1 MDLRGI
7 GRDFGRLRVLHDIT
21 VQLPPGRTA
30 ILGPNG
36 AGKSTLL
43 KILLGLLPPSRGWG
57 RLLDVELTGPAA
69 DRRRLRQQVGLM
81 PEGDALIPGLSGVE
95 YVAFAGELCG
105 LPRRQALRR
114 AHEILGQLGLDEAR
128 YRRLEQYSTG
138 MRQRV
143 KLAQALVH
151 DPQLLL
157 LDEPTAG
164 LDPAGREAM
173 LRLIRQIATEQR
185 KSVLLSTHVLGD
197 VTAVCEQVVVLA
209 AGQVRACGA
218 VAELLQP
225 RQRRFRLQVDGQRQ
239 AFAQALRQQQ
249 VQLIEVEVHDRQP
262 WRIAL
267 PADCPPQRLFQLAVQ
282 HRAVIHSLSPDEET
296 LEELFHRL
304 VDSAMQTQPL
314 VR

>member
-1 MDLRGI
+1 M
-7 GRDFGRLRVLHDIT
+7 
-21 VQLPPGRTA
+21 A
-30 ILGPNG
+30 
-36 AGKSTLL
+36 
-43 KILLGLLPPSRGWG
+43 
-57 RLLDVELTGPAA
+57 
-69 DRRRLRQQVGLM
+69 RRRLRQRVGLM

-105 LPRRQALRR
+105 LPRRLALRR

-128 YRRLEQYSTG
+128 YRRVEEYSTG

-173 LRLIRQIATEQR
+173 LRLIRQIATDQH

-209 AGQVRACGA
+209 AGQIRASGS

-239 AFAQALRQQQ
+239 AFAQALQQQ
-249 VQLIEVEVHDRQP
+249 HVQLLEVAVHDRQP

-267 PADCPPQRLFQLAVQ
+267 PAECPPQRLFQLAVQ
-282 HRAVIHSLSPDEET
+282 HRAVIHSLTPDEET
-296 LEELFHRL
+296 LEELFHRI
-304 VDSAMQTQPL
+304 VSPL
-314 VR
+314 IQA